1 MTWVAQHLSLVEMM
15 TVVAVVTADRGD
27 VLFLGWFLLNLPAHD
42 VVLTKRRK
50 QHVNQMMIS
59 LKGAFTE
66 VESLTNF
73 NNHA

>member
-1 MTWVAQHLSLVEMM
+1 MTWVVQRLSQVEMM

-42 VVLTKRRK
+42 VMLTKRRK
-50 QHVNQMMIS
+50 HHVNQMMIS
-59 LKGAFTE
+59 QFTK

-73 NNHA
+73 YNHA

>member
-1 MTWVAQHLSLVEMM
+1 M
-15 TVVAVVTADRGD
+15 TVVAVVTADSGD
-27 VLFLGWFLLNLPAHD
+27 VLSLGWFLLNLPAHD

-50 QHVNQMMIS
+50 QHVNQMMIG
-59 LKGAFTE
+59 LKGTFTE